1 MANDKEAE
9 TAVAGING
17 TQLGARNINVN
28 EARTRVAIVCLTDLW
43 VSENYRPTG
52 EYEFLF
58 GRRPSEAVEVVQ
70 ECRREKPQWSGQKRP
85 TDVALRL
92 ARHER
97 SALQQA
103 SSLTA
108 VRAKATG
115 RWRHF
120 LEVWLANCYF
130 AHGSPPASILH
141 FVTRHSAELLSR
153 T

>member
-43 VSENYRPTG
+43 VSENYRLRANTNS
-52 EYEFLF
+52 FSADAQV
-58 GRRPSEAVEVVQ
+58 RRLKLSRSAVV
-70 ECRREKPQWSGQKRP
+70 RSLSGQVKMRP

-97 SALQQA
+97 SALQRA

-130 AHGSPPASILH
+130 AHGSPLLAFCIL
-141 FVTRHSAELLSR
+141 
-153 T
+153 